1 MKQALANSFAIALPA
16 TIIPIAIAA
25 FAAYAFAWIEFKG
38 RQPLFIVTVS
48 LLAIPTQV
56 ALIPL
61 LQMYVG
67 GAHITIPC
75 STRRSPL
82 FPDSSTWPGR
92 RPRCGSPTPRFA
104 MPFAIFLLH
113 NYISSLPKD
122 LFEAAR
128 IDGANHF
135 KIFYRLVLPLSVPVL
150 AAFAI
155 FQFLWTWND
164 YLIAMTMVGAN
175 PDALPATVKIAS
187 QAGEFGRLEHL
198 LTAGAF
204 LQAAVPMAV
213 FFLLQ
218 RFFVRGILA
227 GIASRASIPASRIEL
242 VDRRNT
248 APSVRSATS
257 GRSPSASGASRAT
270 TSARR
275 RQLVEAALDAGAQPR
290 RHGRRVRPRLG
301 RHRVRGVRGAARPR
315 ARRAPVVAPADGAG
329 DEGRH
334 RPADAVRLQSRR
346 GLRAACEASLRRLGV
361 DVDRPLPDPPAG
373 PAHPP
378 GRRRRHARRRSA
390 TRARSARS
398 ACPTTRRRQ
407 VDALRA
413 HLPFPI
419 VDQPARVLGASTSI
433 RCATERSTPACA
445 TAWCRSCGARWPAGA
460 WPPAPVSRPELR
472 RRARRARRARG
483 RRPGHGRPGV
493 RPRPPVAPGRHHR
506 DAAARADHVVARRAA
521 ACSSTAPTSTPSSKP
536 RKELLLP

>member
-1 MKQALANSFAIALPA
+1 MATNLMTKPVADPEKSGSGASGSVYRFLRGIPTWVLWLIVLVWCVPTLGLLVNSFRSRDEQRSSGWWSVFAGNFDGFTMDNYREVLSADAQGGMKQALANSLAIALPA

-25 FAAYAFAWIEFKG
+25 FAAYAFAWIDFKG

-67 GAHITIPC
+67 GAHLTIPWLDK
-75 STRRSPL
+75 TITV
-82 FPDSSTWPGR
+82 FPDFNPNLAGTTTAVWL
-92 RPRCGSPTPRFA
+92 THAAFA

-164 YLIAMTMVGAN
+164 YLIAVTMVGVN

-204 LQAAVPMAV
+204 LQAAVPLAV

-227 GIASRASIPASRIEL
+227 G
-242 VDRRNT
+242 
-248 APSVRSATS
+248 SVK
-257 GRSPSASGASRAT
+257 G
-270 TSARR
+270 
-275 RQLVEAALDAGAQPR
+275 
-290 RHGRRVRPRLG
+290 
-301 RHRVRGVRGAARPR
+301 
-315 ARRAPVVAPADGAG
+315 
-329 DEGRH
+329 
-334 RPADAVRLQSRR
+334 
-346 GLRAACEASLRRLGV
+346 
-361 DVDRPLPDPPAG
+361 
-373 PAHPP
+373 
-378 GRRRRHARRRSA
+378 
-390 TRARSARS
+390 
-398 ACPTTRRRQ
+398 
-407 VDALRA
+407 
-413 HLPFPI
+413 
-419 VDQPARVLGASTSI
+419 
-433 RCATERSTPACA
+433 
-445 TAWCRSCGARWPAGA
+445 
-460 WPPAPVSRPELR
+460 
-472 RRARRARRARG
+472 
-483 RRPGHGRPGV
+483 
-493 RPRPPVAPGRHHR
+493 
-506 DAAARADHVVARRAA
+506 
-521 ACSSTAPTSTPSSKP
+521 
-536 RKELLLP
+536 